1 MNMPEKPQP
10 KICPRCQHENSADAM
25 HCAKCDATLES
36 TTTID
41 MLNGFHLADPQLPVS
56 VTPKPGLF
64 TFYIPGFDK
73 PLQVPT
79 KDMLSIGRHQEGHPA
94 PDVNLNPYHGYAAGV
109 SRNHA
114 QIKALGM
121 DMILE
126 DLGSSNGTWLNER
139 KLTPYE
145 SRVLRNGDILRLGHL
160 LMFVYFKPA
169 ELEEQT
175 LLLRETKGGLNGTV
189 GTSSFSKG
197 LLSFLTAIED
207 LQKFINALMSNDA
220 EVHIKNVSL
229 DKERGVVQVK
239 IVGAEKAILF
249 ARTTLA
255 ERKRQLVN
263 QANGG
268 QQAAEITFEDIERQ
282 VSPQELNQAV
292 GELTETLLTDLSNW
306 VSPEKKPDYQQILNA
321 QLRTLFISSIEIVS
335 A

>member
-1 MNMPEKPQP
+1 MDVPEKPQP
-10 KICPRCQHENSADAM
+10 KICPRCQHENSAEAI

-41 MLNGFHLADPQLPVS
+41 MLNGFQLADPQLPVS

-79 KDMLSIGRHQEGHPA
+79 KDLLLIGRHQEGHPA

-169 ELEEQT
+169 EVAEQT

-197 LLSFLTAIED
+197 LLNFLTAIED

-249 ARTTLA
+249 AQTTLA
-255 ERKRQLVN
+255 ERKRQL
-263 QANGG
+263 ANG
-268 QQAAEITFEDIERQ
+268 QSSAEATFEDIERH
-282 VSPQELNQAV
+282 VSPEVLNQAI

-306 VSPEKKPDYQQILNA
+306 VSPEKKADYQQILNG
-321 QLRTLFISSIEIVS
+321 LIRTLFISSIEIVS